1 MRVFGEEVE
10 AYEDVHDGGEAAD
23 GGSGGGGYFG
33 DGLGAAVED
42 VEDAVAD
49 GGFEDEGGDVAPGEL
64 HDAFGRDG
72 RGRRC
77 GHGFPFGLVRCGC
90 GVSVS
95 VWDERK
101 VGV

>member
-10 AYEDVHDGGEAAD
+10 ADEDVHDGGEAAG
-23 GGSGGGGYFG
+23 GGSGGCG
-33 DGLGAAVED
+33 DLGTVIGSFVED

-72 RGRRC
+72 G
-77 GHGFPFGLVRCGC
+77 
-90 GVSVS
+90 
-95 VWDERK
+95 
-101 VGV
+101 